1 LSAEGLRL
9 VGGRV
14 ADGSGSPPA
23 PGVVLTQGDRVVADR
38 LGGQTLD
45 CGGLI
50 VAPGFIDTHT
60 HSDLAAL
67 DDPNLHFKTLQGVCC
82 DVLGQDGVSVAPL
95 RAEDVDEVRAQLA
108 GLDGDPPDVD
118 WSWRTVGDYLAR
130 LEQARPAIDLAY
142 LVPHGQV
149 RRAVLGMSERRPSE
163 LELDAMCRV
172 LDAGLADGAV
182 GMSTGLIYPPCC
194 YADTAELIA
203 LCRVVAAR
211 DGVFVV
217 HMRSESDYVVESTA
231 EVVRVA
237 REAGCRLCISHIKL
251 AGARNWGKLDA
262 VLDQV
267 EQGRED
273 GVAITADQYPYTA
286 GSTMMGAILPP
297 WAHAGGRVLARLADP
312 GARARLRAE
321 LLAEPPHDWDNFWS
335 WGGPDAIRVADVPR
349 LDSPNRRFIGQSLAQ
364 AAGDADPIDFALGLL
379 AQEEMGVSMVAFS
392 QSEDVIQGFYRRPWV
407 GVCTDGL
414 VGGRPHPRT
423 WNAFP
428 KVLRWL
434 VREQGLVHWGEAV
447 RKMTTLPAEA
457 FRLDGLGRI
466 APGYRANLVA
476 FDPDHVRD
484 TGTFDDPLQHPEG
497 IVHVVVNGQVVVRDG
512 RPTGARPG
520 RVLRI

>member
-1 LSAEGLRL
+1 MSSSGLRL
-9 VGGRV
+9 QGGLV
-14 ADGSGSPPA
+14 ADGSGDLPSA
-23 PGVVLTQGDRVVADR
+23 GEVVTSGDRVVDNA
-38 LGGQTLD
+38 LGGDVLD

-67 DDPNLHFKTLQGVCC
+67 DDPNLSFKTLQGVCC

-95 RAEDVDEVRAQLA
+95 REQDVEEVRAQLA

-118 WSWRTVGDYLAR
+118 WSWRTVGDYLDR
-130 LEQARPAIDLAY
+130 LESAGPAIDLAY

-149 RRAVLGMSERRPSE
+149 RRAVLGMSERRPSD
-163 LELDAMCRV
+163 LELDQMCQV
-172 LDAGLADGAV
+172 LAEGLNDGAV
-182 GMSTGLIYPPCC
+182 GLSTGLIYPPCC

-203 LCRVVAAR
+203 LCRVVAAH

-273 GVAITADQYPYTA
+273 GVSITADQYPYTA

-297 WAHAGGRVLARLADP
+297 WAHGGGLVMDRLASP
-312 GARARLRAE
+312 EARARLRAE
-321 LLAEPPHDWDNFWS
+321 LLAPPPHEWDNFWS
-335 WGGPDAIRVADVPR
+335 WGGPEAIRIADVPR
-349 LDSPNRRFIGQSLAQ
+349 KDSPNRRHIGRTLAE
-364 AAGDADPIDFALGLL
+364 AAGDSDPLTFALELL
-379 AQEEMGVSMVAFS
+379 AQESMGVSMVAFS
-392 QSEDVIQGFYRRPWV
+392 QSEDVIQGFYKRPWV

-476 FDPDHVRD
+476 FDPAHVRD

-497 IVHVVVNGQVVVRDG
+497 IVHVVVNGRVVVRDG
-512 RPTGARPG
+512 QLTGARPG
-520 RVLRI
+520 RVLRN